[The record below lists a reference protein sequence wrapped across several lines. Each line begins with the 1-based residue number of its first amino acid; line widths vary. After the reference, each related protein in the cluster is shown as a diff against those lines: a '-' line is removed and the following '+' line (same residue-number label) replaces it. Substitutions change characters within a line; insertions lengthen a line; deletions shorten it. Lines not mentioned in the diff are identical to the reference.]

1 MPRKPKES
9 QEDSF
14 GRLLRKT
21 APRALKI
28 IAAAMEDESIKPE
41 LRIQCCKEILTRY
54 DREGEEGG
62 EMIRVE
68 LKGEAEDYAK

>member
-1 MPRKPKES
+1 MPKRAKEPK
-9 QEDSF
+9 EDSF

-21 APRALKI
+21 APKALKI

-54 DREGEEGG
+54 DREEDQGSEV
-62 EMIRVE
+62 IKVE
-68 LKGEAEDYAK
+68 LKGEAEEYAK